1 MASSAAFESDRE
13 MALRMQ
19 QAIEEEDRLRMQ
31 QAIEEEHRL
40 KEQQQAIAAGAV
52 ARAGARAARAGG
64 VRLAQNNQHCTAE
77 DAAFKADLKAA
88 MVASKQATLG
98 GDSGRATSRQW
109 GGRKGDLMAMAHSRQ
124 PTVYSSPSAYDLT
137 PHVILRGTT
146 SQYSGTGEGNS
157 AW

>member
-19 QAIEEEDRLRMQ
+19 QAIEEEDRLM
-31 QAIEEEHRL
+31 
-40 KEQQQAIAAGAV
+40 EQQQAIVAGAV

-124 PTVYSSPSAYDLT
+124 PAVYSSPSAYDLT

-146 SQYSGTGEGNS
+146 SQYSETGEGNS

>member
-19 QAIEEEDRLRMQ
+19 QAIEEEDRLM
-31 QAIEEEHRL
+31 
-40 KEQQQAIAAGAV
+40 EQQQAIAAGAV

-109 GGRKGDLMAMAHSRQ
+109 GGRKGRPHGDGAQ
-124 PTVYSSPSAYDLT
+124 PTTRCVLKP
-137 PHVILRGTT
+137 IGLRPDA
-146 SQYSGTGEGNS
+146 SRNS
-157 AW
+157 ARHDFAVF